1 LAQEECLCHC
11 KEFAGTGDWPS
22 FLGESQMKIV
32 VADNISER
40 AVELLRA
47 EHSWK
52 VVDLARGAPASTA
65 PGGKAGSDAA
75 RDALL
80 AEIRDADALIV
91 RSATKATAELMEA
104 APRLRAI
111 GRAGVGVDNVDLDAA
126 TKRGI
131 VVMNTPGGNATSVA
145 EHTVALMLAL
155 VRHLP
160 QANSSIKQ
168 GKWEKKKLQGIE
180 VRSKTL
186 GLVGLGK
193 IGMEVARLAE
203 GFEMNVLAY
212 DPYVSPLVAREQNLK
227 LTSLEEL
234 LGASDFIS
242 LHASLTPETHHLI
255 NAKMLAKVKRGAR
268 LINCARGELVNEN
281 DLLAALES
289 GQLAGAGLDVFE
301 TEPPSGSALAAHPN
315 VIATPHIAGSTEE
328 AQEIVGIRIAE
339 QVRDYLVQ
347 GVARNAVNMP
357 SISPEEYKKLEPYL
371 ALGEKLGAF
380 LAQIAGE
387 HAEEVRISYDGGL
400 AELNTH
406 LVRNAVLK
414 GILNQVL
421 SERANLVNAGT
432 LAQARGLEVI
442 ELRSARRAAFLNS
455 LGIALRTEAGTA
467 SVLGM
472 VGLGGTPR
480 ILGINDIDIE
490 APLRG
495 TILFIRNQDVPGVI
509 GRVGTLLGNAKVN
522 IANFALGR
530 NPETREALGLVNV
543 DNPVPDSV
551 LAEIRAIPAVRA
563 TRVVD
568 IE

>member
-1 LAQEECLCHC
+1 
-11 KEFAGTGDWPS
+11 
-22 FLGESQMKIV
+22 MKIL

-40 AVELLRA
+40 ALELLRA
-47 EHSWK
+47 EHSWE
-52 VVDLARGAPASTA
+52 VVDLARGASAVA
-65 PGGKAGSDAA
+65 AHGGKGAGDAG
-75 RDALL
+75 RSALL
-80 AEIRDADALIV
+80 TEIRDADALIV

-126 TKRGI
+126 TKRGV

-145 EHTVALMLAL
+145 EHTVALMLSLA
-155 VRHLP
+155 RHLP

-168 GKWEKKKLQGIE
+168 GKWGKKKLQGIE

-203 GFEMNVLAY
+203 GLQMNVLAY
-212 DPYVSPLVAREQNLK
+212 DPYVSPLVAREQNVK
-227 LTSLEEL
+227 LVSLEEL

-255 NAKMLAKVKRGAR
+255 NAKMLAKVKPGAR

-301 TEPPSGSALAAHPN
+301 TEPPVGSALAAHPN

-455 LGIALRTEAGTA
+455 LGIALRTEAGPA
-467 SVLGM
+467 SALGM
-472 VGLGGTPR
+472 VGPGGAPR
-480 ILGINDIDIE
+480 LLGINDIDIE

-509 GRVGTLLGNAKVN
+509 GRVGTLLGNSNVN

-530 NPETREALGLVNV
+530 NPQTHEALGLVNV
-543 DNPVPDSV
+543 DNPVPDAV

-563 TRVVD
+563 ARVVE